1 MVLSIMKTYTLQ
13 RQQLVKRSLQDVF
26 HFFSQPENLGLLT
39 PRGLGFQMLTP
50 GPIQMKDGA
59 VIDYVIKLFGQDL
72 RWTTHITLFDPPH
85 KFVDVQ
91 LKGPYSFWHHTHTFT
106 PTEDGTI
113 ITDEVRYVMPFGVL
127 GRLAQKLIVR
137 HQLERIFTFRQEQI
151 LALFQ

>member
-1 MVLSIMKTYTLQ
+1 MRTYTLQ
-13 RQQLVKRSLQDVF
+13 RQQLVKRPLQDVF

-39 PRGLGFQMLTP
+39 PRSLGFQMLTP

-59 VIDYVIKLFGQDL
+59 VIDHAIRLYGQGL
-72 RWTTHITLFDPPH
+72 RWTTLITLFDPPH

-106 PTEDGTI
+106 STADGTV
-113 ITDEVRYVMPFGVL
+113 ITDEVKYAMPFGIL
-127 GRLAQKLIVR
+127 GRIAHNLVVR

-151 LALFQ
+151 SALFH